1 MCRDGGTYCISYSR
15 ANTGADCN
23 TDSVTDSVTDSISFS
38 FSDSDTHTGTY
49 RCTNAIA
56 VTGTDF
62 ASVCYANA
70 FAVGCSIANAEL
82 L

>member
-23 TDSVTDSVTDSISFS
+23 TDSVTDSISFS

>member
-1 MCRDGGTYCISYSR
+1 MYRDGGTYCISYSR
-15 ANTGADCN
+15 ANTCADCD
-23 TDSVTDSVTDSISFS
+23 TDSVADSISFS
-38 FSDSDTHTGTY
+38 FSHSDTHTGTY

>member
-1 MCRDGGTYCISYSR
+1 MYRDGGTYCISYSR
-15 ANTGADCN
+15 ANTGADCD
-23 TDSVTDSVTDSISFS
+23 TDSITDSISFS

-56 VTGTDF
+56 VTSTDF

>member
-1 MCRDGGTYCISYSR
+1 MRRDGGTYCISYSR

-23 TDSVTDSVTDSISFS
+23 TDSLADC
-38 FSDSDTHTGTY
+38 DSDTDSYTCSDAGTY